1 MGWRDGSVGKALA
14 LQAGD
19 PEIRFPPF
27 TQKLGVALMS
37 VITALRTKRHID
49 PWGFSINLV

>member
-1 MGWRDGSVGKALA
+1 MGWRDGSVGKAVA